1 MWSQAGR
8 QGWSYTDLKPYFD
21 KSESWTGPV
30 PKEYHGLHGPLSV
43 RSFEGYFYGSSERA
57 AEAIKRL
64 GFLDIID
71 MHSPLEPSIGFNK
84 MQFILGSDGT
94 RQSAHRAYLPRDFTQ
109 SHRGNLHICTKTMA
123 TRVGTEKTADGDLRA
138 RSLELQNTDN
148 GNTRTISARREIILT
163 CGTLH
168 TPQLL
173 LLSGIGPQDHLQ
185 DLGIDLVKHL
195 PGVGEHVQ
203 DHMLLTTSYNC
214 PMADS
219 LWSMARQPL
228 TLLKQVYN
236 YLRYGTGWFIGTFV
250 EVEIFAKS
258 SLIQADGKPLSLSDE
273 FLDSYN
279 PSNLPDFGVMVTPIS
294 DPNEPGANKSKGFLG
309 LIAALLLSKSY
320 GTIRLASTDPQ
331 AHPVCDM
338 NYLSSPDDWVALRA
352 ALRVTVA
359 VANEMRAEGYPLD
372 DILVPGGSSDEA
384 LDDIIRRRVETM
396 YHYSSSCRM
405 APEDDT
411 YPGVVDDELR
421 VHGFSNLRIADAS
434 IFPDVPAAHPQALIY
449 AVAEKC
455 ADMMRRNVLM
465 VA

>member
-1 MWSQAGR
+1 
-8 QGWSYTDLKPYFD
+8 
-21 KSESWTGPV
+21 
-30 PKEYHGLHGPLSV
+30 
-43 RSFEGYFYGSSERA
+43 
-57 AEAIKRL
+57 
-64 GFLDIID
+64 

-173 LLSGIGPQDHLQ
+173 LLRYFTHQVPPPLKLTPCSGIGPQDHLQ

-195 PGVGEHVQ
+195 PGVGEHVVSANIFHGRIPLIFCAKQ

-279 PSNLPDFGVMVTPIS
+279 PSNLPDFGVMVVRVFFIS
-294 DPNEPGANKSKGFLG
+294 C
-309 LIAALLLSKSY
+309 
-320 GTIRLASTDPQ
+320 T
-331 AHPVCDM
+331 
-338 NYLSSPDDWVALRA
+338 
-352 ALRVTVA
+352 
-359 VANEMRAEGYPLD
+359 
-372 DILVPGGSSDEA
+372 
-384 LDDIIRRRVETM
+384 
-396 YHYSSSCRM
+396 
-405 APEDDT
+405 
-411 YPGVVDDELR
+411 
-421 VHGFSNLRIADAS
+421 
-434 IFPDVPAAHPQALIY
+434 
-449 AVAEKC
+449 
-455 ADMMRRNVLM
+455 
-465 VA
+465 